1 MPKIK
6 VGDLKKICFLN
17 KKCKISLLWNIGSE
31 ARRWSKKQKVMQVT
45 KENFFSLRLGSFGQN
60 GSIFT
65 EQRGSEA
72 GQGAAIKA
80 APLTAGHKTFPL
92 TKKTLNME
100 KIKQIISHTF
110 L

>member
-1 MPKIK
+1 MPKVK

-80 APLTAGHKTFPL
+80 APLTAGHKTFPPL
-92 TKKTLNME
+92 TKKL
-100 KIKQIISHTF
+100 
-110 L
+110 

>member
-1 MPKIK
+1 MPKVK

-92 TKKTLNME
+92 TKKT
-100 KIKQIISHTF
+100 F
-110 L
+110 